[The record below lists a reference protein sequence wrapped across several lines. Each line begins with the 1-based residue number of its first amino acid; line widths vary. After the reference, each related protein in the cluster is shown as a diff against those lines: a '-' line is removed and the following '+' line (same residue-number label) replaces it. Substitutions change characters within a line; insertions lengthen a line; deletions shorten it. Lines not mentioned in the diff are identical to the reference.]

1 MKKIIFPIVFL
12 FLSSRLLLAQSPT
25 VEKEAANAYP
35 DYLFEVTKIMVY
47 DVISPP
53 AAARYYA
60 YACLAGYLAN
70 KVHSN
75 NNPLDF
81 TRELN
86 GYRPIYYRP
95 DPKSNAS
102 LASTYAMLDV
112 ARQMLPSGESLVKVL
127 DQLSIDYK
135 NKHKLSKKEITASI
149 ESAKSISSHVLA
161 YAKEDNFNTLSAK
174 TGYTPKP
181 GPGYWYPTPPA
192 YMAAIE
198 PNWHTLRTFFLDSP
212 TQFIPLK
219 PTPFDIDPQSDFYQ
233 KELMVVYD
241 AVNNLTPEQK
251 IIANFWDCNPFNVQM
266 TGHMAIG
273 LKKITPGGHW
283 LGIAGIACKQER
295 YNLEQTTK
303 TLALVALTLHDAFVS
318 CWDEKYRSERIRPET
333 VINQHIDESWRP
345 ILQTPP
351 FPEYTSGHSVISGA
365 ASIMLTAIFGDQYK
379 FTDDTEVP
387 FDLPERDF
395 ASFEAA
401 AQEAAIS
408 RLYGGIHYMDACN
421 NGIVQGKDV
430 GTFIRDKVF

>member
-1 MKKIIFPIVFL
+1 MKKSISPIVFL
-12 FLSSRLLLAQSPT
+12 FLNCHLLMAQSPT
-25 VEKEAANAYP
+25 LEKEAAHAYP
-35 DYLFEVTKIMVY
+35 DYLFEATKVMVH

-60 YACLAGYLAN
+60 YACLAGYLAD

-75 NNPLDF
+75 SNAPDF
-81 TRELN
+81 TLRLN
-86 GYRPIYYRP
+86 GFRPIDYRP

-112 ARQMLPSGESLVKVL
+112 ARQMLPSGEGLAKIL

-135 NKHKLSKKEITASI
+135 NKFKLSKKEITTSI
-149 ESAKSISSHVLA
+149 ESAKAISSFVLA
-161 YAKEDNFNTLSAK
+161 YAKGDHFNELSAK
-174 TGYTPKP
+174 MGYTPKP

-198 PNWHTLRTFFLDSP
+198 PNWQTLRTFFLDSP

-219 PTPFDIDPQSDFYQ
+219 PTPFDMDPKSDFYQ

-241 AVNNLTPEQK
+241 AVKNVTPEQK
-251 IIANFWDCNPFNVQM
+251 VIANFWDCNPFNVQM

-273 LKKITPGGHW
+273 FKKITPGGHW
-283 LGIAGIACKQER
+283 MGITGIACKKEG
-295 YNLEQTTK
+295 YSMKETTK
-303 TLALVALTLHDAFVS
+303 AHALVALTLHDAFVS

-333 VINQHIDESWRP
+333 VINQHIDQSWRP

-351 FPEYTSGHSVISGA
+351 FPEYTSGHSVVSGA
-365 ASIMLTAIFGDQYK
+365 ASVMLTAIFGKNYK
-379 FTDDTEVP
+379 FTDDTEII
-387 FDLPERDF
+387 FGLPERDF
-395 ASFEAA
+395 TSFEAA

-408 RLYGGIHYMDACN
+408 RLYGGIHYMDACT
-421 NGIVQGKDV
+421 NGIVQGKEI
-430 GTFIRDKVF
+430 GTFIRDRVN